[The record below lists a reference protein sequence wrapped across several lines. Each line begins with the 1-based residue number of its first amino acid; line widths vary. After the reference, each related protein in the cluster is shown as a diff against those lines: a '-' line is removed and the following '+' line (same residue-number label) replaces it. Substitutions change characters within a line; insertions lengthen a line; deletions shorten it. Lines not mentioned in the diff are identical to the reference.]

1 MHVILKDVYDVNT
14 LECIPIK
21 MRFLHFM
28 SEKKNVL
35 GITLSLFFYKGASK
49 EKIVLLWPEQVE
61 HVSLKMC
68 IIVFLT
74 MVLSFFLT
82 YT

>member
-35 GITLSLFFYKGASK
+35 GITLSLFF
-49 EKIVLLWPEQVE
+49 IREQVKKR
-61 HVSLKMC
+61 LYC
-68 IIVFLT
+68 FGLNR
-74 MVLSFFLT
+74 
-82 YT
+82 

>member
-1 MHVILKDVYDVNT
+1 MHSHKNEIFTFYV
-14 LECIPIK
+14 
-21 MRFLHFM
+21 R
-28 SEKKNVL
+28 KKKCTWNN
-35 GITLSLFFYKGASK
+35 SFSFFYKGASK